1 MNQLQ
6 TIAEEITAVYSTGQ
20 YEPGKDERFGKVVGP
35 TGSFVLS
42 HAADN
47 FYVVRV
53 GSGSPKTH
61 QYDPLSEVR
70 IERLHEFV
78 EQFV

>member
-1 MNQLQ
+1 MNELQ
-6 TIAEEITAVYSTGQ
+6 TIAAEITAIYTGGQ
-20 YEPGKDERFGKVVGP
+20 FEPGKDDRFAKVVGP

-53 GSGSPKTH
+53 GNGSPKTH
-61 QYDPLSEVR
+61 HYKPESDQR
-70 IERLHEFV
+70 IEHLHEFV
-78 EQFV
+78 GQFV